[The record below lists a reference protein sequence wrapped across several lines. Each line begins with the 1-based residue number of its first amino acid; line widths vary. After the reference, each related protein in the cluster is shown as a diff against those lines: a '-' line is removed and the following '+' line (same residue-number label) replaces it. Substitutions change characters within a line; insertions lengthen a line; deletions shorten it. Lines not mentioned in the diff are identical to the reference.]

1 MSELTRLR
9 WRCRRGAKELDIVMN
24 RYLEQKYE
32 TAEASQQQAF
42 NELLAVEDPTIF
54 DLLLERIEAQNDEQQ
69 KLLVTLRSIMAL

>member
-32 TAEASQQQAF
+32 TADASQQQAF

-54 DLLLERIEAQNDEQQ
+54 DLLLERIDAQNDEQQ